1 MGRQYGGTPLASAL
15 LFAGIFATLH
25 HVLWLPL
32 AVALMAMILL
42 TETELRLGFDAFEVR
57 KHLGPLTVQ
66 TKSWNLADMEGVV
79 LAEYKD
85 ATQYVS
91 HSQFNVVRAHSFILT
106 ARIGQGHDT
115 EDVEMFEFATKSQ
128 GMEVLQALAD
138 QHVKTP

>member
-1 MGRQYGGTPLASAL
+1 MLDSTNSLCGLAGRGSVNAAGEGVTQTGTRIFGSVKTWNMGRQYGGIPLASAL

-42 TETELRLGFDAFEVR
+42 TETELRLGFEAFEVR

-79 LAEYKD
+79 LAE
-85 ATQYVS
+85 
-91 HSQFNVVRAHSFILT
+91 
-106 ARIGQGHDT
+106 
-115 EDVEMFEFATKSQ
+115 
-128 GMEVLQALAD
+128 
-138 QHVKTP
+138 

>member
-1 MGRQYGGTPLASAL
+1 MGRQYGGIPLASAL

-91 HSQFNVVRAHSFILT
+91 HSQFNVVQAHSFILT

-138 QHVKTP
+138 QNVKTP